1 MHYIWLTELI
11 DWSKILDNFEFLGQS
26 NFPADLKKLNISEL
40 EILATEIREKMIET
54 VSKNGGHLSSN
65 LGVVELSIAM
75 HKVFNSPKDKFVW
88 DVGHQV
94 YAHKLLTG
102 RFNGFST
109 LRTEDG
115 ISGFCAPNESEH
127 DTFYSGHSSTS
138 ISAALG
144 IAEANKRLGK
154 KDYTVAV
161 IGDGALTGGMAYEAL
176 NNAGRSGT
184 RLIVILNDNEMS
196 ISENVGSMARYLA
209 VIRSKPKYNQIK
221 AKTEIALN
229 KIPLIGSKIASCVS
243 KVKSDIKS
251 SMYESTFFE
260 DLGFK
265 YMGPID
271 GHNLE
276 HLCEALDSAKIVNAP
291 VLLHISTVKGKGYN
305 FAEKSPSTYHGI
317 SSFSIETGEPNPSKE
332 NFSSVFGDEL
342 CKLAGENKKVCAI
355 TAAMA
360 LGTGLEEFSQKY
372 NDRFYDVG
380 IAEQHAI
387 TFASGLSKGDMIPVV
402 ALYSTF
408 LQRAYDQL
416 VHDGT
421 LQEQKLIIGVD
432 RAGFVG
438 EDGVT
443 HQGILDVSFLNSI
456 PNITIY
462 SPFTFDGL
470 RKDLRNAVNNAT
482 NLTAIRYPRGAEIEI
497 PMEYEITENDFDYF
511 NNNGS
516 KLIISYG
523 RVTAEVI
530 NAVETLKENDITIDI
545 ISLNK
550 IKPIPQEVVEIS
562 LKYNDI
568 YFYEESVYSGS
579 IGQSFADILFKMK
592 YKGDYEHIAIT
603 DMFVP
608 HASVK
613 RLFEWFKLDR
623 DNIVKKFL
631 EN

>member
-1 MHYIWLTELI
+1 ME
-11 DWSKILDNFEFLGQS
+11 NFKFLGKL
-26 NFPADLKKLNISEL
+26 NLPDDLKKLNMNEL
-40 EILATEIREKMIET
+40 ETLATEIRNKMIET
-54 VSKNGGHLSSN
+54 VSQNGGHLSSN

-75 HKVFNSPKDKFVW
+75 HRMFNSPNDKFVW

-102 RFNGFST
+102 RVNEFGT
-109 LRTEDG
+109 LRTENG
-115 ISGFCAPNESEH
+115 ISGFCAPNESKH

-138 ISAALG
+138 ISSALG
-144 IAEANKRLGK
+144 VAEANKQLGK
-154 KDYTVAV
+154 NDYTVAV

-209 VIRSKPKYNQIK
+209 VVRSKPEYNKLK
-221 AKTEIALN
+221 AKTESTLN
-229 KIPLIGSKIASCVS
+229 KIPLIGHSIAHFVSKI
-243 KVKSDIKS
+243 KSDIKS
-251 SMYESTFFE
+251 TMYESTFFE

-276 HLCEALDSAKIVNAP
+276 HLCEALDSAKLVNAP
-291 VLLHISTVKGKGYN
+291 VLLHISTVKGKGYD

-317 SSFSIETGEPNPSKE
+317 SKFNIETGEPVSSGA

-342 CKLAGENKKVCAI
+342 CALSRENEKVCAI

-360 LGTGLEEFSQKY
+360 LGTGLKDFSEKFT
-372 NDRFYDVG
+372 DRFYDVG
-380 IAEQHAI
+380 IAEEHAV
-387 TFASGLSKGDMIPVV
+387 TFASGLAKGGMIPVV

-421 LQEQKLIIGVD
+421 LQEQKVIIGVD

-443 HQGILDVSFLNSI
+443 HQGLLDVSLVNSV
-456 PNITIY
+456 PGATIY
-462 SPFTFDGL
+462 SPFTFDVL
-470 RKDLRNAVNNAT
+470 RKDLRNAVKDAS
-482 NLTAIRYPRGAEIEI
+482 NLTVIRYPRGGETII
-497 PMEYEITENDFDYF
+497 PSTYNITDNDFDYF
-511 NNNGS
+511 NNNS
-516 KLIISYG
+516 LKLIISYG

-530 NAVETLKENDITIDI
+530 NAIEQLKNKEIYISI
-545 ISLNK
+545 LSLNK
-550 IKPIPQEVVEIS
+550 IKPINNEVYDIA
-562 LKYNDI
+562 LKHNEI
-568 YFYEESVYSGS
+568 YFYEESVRSGS
-579 IGQSFADILFKMK
+579 IGQSFADVLFE
-592 YKGDYEHIAIT
+592 KGYNGKYEHIAV
-603 DMFVP
+603 DDSFVA
-608 HASVK
+608 HATVK
-613 RLFEWFKLDR
+613 SLLKKYKLDT
-623 DNIVKKFL
+623 DDIVEKFS
-631 EN
+631 EK

>member
-1 MHYIWLTELI
+1 ME
-11 DWSKILDNFEFLGQS
+11 NFQFLGKLKL
-26 NFPADLKKLNISEL
+26 PDDLKKLNMNEL
-40 EILATEIREKMIET
+40 ETLATEIRAKMIKT
-54 VSKNGGHLSSN
+54 VSQNGGHLSSN

-75 HKVFNSPKDKFVW
+75 HRMFNSPNDKFVW

-102 RFNGFST
+102 RVNEFDT
-109 LRTEDG
+109 LRTENG
-115 ISGFCAPNESEH
+115 ISGFCAPNESQH

-138 ISAALG
+138 ISSALG

-154 KDYTVAV
+154 SDYTIAV

-209 VIRSKPKYNQIK
+209 VVRSKPEYNKLK
-221 AKTEIALN
+221 AKTESTLN
-229 KIPLIGSKIASCVS
+229 KIPLIGSGIARFVS
-243 KVKSDIKS
+243 KIKSDIKS
-251 SMYESTFFE
+251 TMYESTFFE

-276 HLCEALDSAKIVNAP
+276 HLCEALDSAKLVNAP
-291 VLLHISTVKGKGYN
+291 VLLHISTVKGKGYD

-317 SSFSIETGEPNPSKE
+317 SKFNVETGEPVSSGA

-342 CKLAGENKKVCAI
+342 CALAGENDKVCAI

-360 LGTGLEEFSQKY
+360 LGTGLKDFSEKFA
-372 NDRFYDVG
+372 DRFYDVG
-380 IAEQHAI
+380 IAEEHAV
-387 TFASGLSKGDMIPVV
+387 TFASGLAKGGMIPVV

-421 LQEQKLIIGVD
+421 LQEQKVIIGVD

-443 HQGILDVSFLNSI
+443 HQGLLDVSLINSI
-456 PNITIY
+456 PNATMY
-462 SPFTFDGL
+462 SPFTFEVL
-470 RKDLRNAVNNAT
+470 RKDLKNAVNNAS
-482 NLTAIRYPRGAEIEI
+482 NLTVVRYPRGGEIKI
-497 PMEYEITENDFDYF
+497 PNTYVITDSEFDYF
-511 NNNGS
+511 DNNSS
-516 KLIISYG
+516 KLIVSYG

-530 NAVETLKENDITIDI
+530 NAVEQLKNKGINFSI

-550 IKPIPQEVVEIS
+550 IKPISDEVYDIA
-562 LKYNDI
+562 LKYSEI
-568 YFYEESVYSGS
+568 YFYEESVRSGS
-579 IGQSFADILFKMK
+579 IGQSFADILCERC
-592 YKGDYEHIAIT
+592 YNGRYEHIAVN
-603 DMFVP
+603 DSFVA
-608 HASVK
+608 HATVK
-613 RLFEWFKLDR
+613 SLLKKYKLDTES
-623 DNIVKKFL
+623 IVEKFS
-631 EN
+631 EK

>member
-1 MHYIWLTELI
+1 ME
-11 DWSKILDNFEFLGQS
+11 NFQFLGKI
-26 NFPADLKKLNISEL
+26 NLPDDLKKLNINEL
-40 EILATEIREKMIET
+40 ETLATEIRTKMIET

-75 HKVFNSPKDKFVW
+75 HRMFNSPNDKFVW
-88 DVGHQV
+88 DVGHQI

-102 RFNGFST
+102 RVNEFDT
-109 LRTEDG
+109 LRTENG

-154 KDYTVAV
+154 NDYTIAV

-184 RLIVILNDNEMS
+184 RLIVVLNDNEMS

-209 VIRSKPKYNQIK
+209 VVRSKPEYNKFK
-221 AKTEIALN
+221 AKTESTLN
-229 KIPLIGSKIASCVS
+229 KIPLIGSGIARFVS
-243 KVKSDIKS
+243 KIKSDIKS
-251 SMYESTFFE
+251 TMYESTFFE

-276 HLCEALDSAKIVNAP
+276 HLCEALVSAKLVNAP
-291 VLLHISTVKGKGYN
+291 VLLHISTVKGKGYD

-317 SSFSIETGEPNPSKE
+317 SKFNIETGEPVSSGA

-342 CKLAGENKKVCAI
+342 CALASENDKICAI

-360 LGTGLEEFSQKY
+360 LGTGLKDFSQKFS
-372 NDRFYDVG
+372 DRFYDVG
-380 IAEQHAI
+380 IAEEHAV
-387 TFASGLSKGDMIPVV
+387 TFASGLAKGGMIPVV

-421 LQEQKLIIGVD
+421 LQEQKVIIGID

-443 HQGILDVSFLNSI
+443 HQGLLDVSLVNSV
-456 PNITIY
+456 PNATIY
-462 SPFTFDGL
+462 SPFTFDVL
-470 RKDLRNAVNNAT
+470 RKDLRNAVKDAL
-482 NLTAIRYPRGAEIEI
+482 NLTVIRYPRGGETVI
-497 PMEYEITENDFDYF
+497 PSTYNITDNDFDYF
-511 NNNGS
+511 DNTSS
-516 KLIISYG
+516 KLIITYG

-530 NAVETLKENDITIDI
+530 NAIEQLKNKDIYISI
-545 ISLNK
+545 LSLNK
-550 IKPIPQEVVEIS
+550 IKPINTEVYDIA
-562 LKYNDI
+562 LKHNEI
-568 YFYEESVYSGS
+568 YFYEESVRSGS
-579 IGQSFADILFKMK
+579 IGQSFADSLFE
-592 YKGDYEHIAIT
+592 KGYNGKYEHIAVDDT
-603 DMFVP
+603 FVP
-608 HASVK
+608 HATVK
-613 RLFEWFKLDR
+613 SLLEKYNLDTVS
-623 DNIVKKFL
+623 IVEKFS
-631 EN
+631 EK

>member
-1 MHYIWLTELI
+1 ME
-11 DWSKILDNFEFLGQS
+11 NFEFLGKL
-26 NFPADLKKLNISEL
+26 NLPDDLKKLNINEL
-40 EILATEIREKMIET
+40 ETLATEIRNKMIET

-75 HKVFNSPKDKFVW
+75 HRIFNSPNDKFVW
-88 DVGHQV
+88 DVGHQI

-102 RFNGFST
+102 RVNEFDT
-109 LRTEDG
+109 LRTENG
-115 ISGFCAPNESEH
+115 ISGFCAPNESKH

-138 ISAALG
+138 VSAALG

-184 RLIVILNDNEMS
+184 KLIVILNDNEMS

-209 VIRSKPKYNQIK
+209 VVRSKPEYNKFK
-221 AKTEIALN
+221 AKTESTLN
-229 KIPLIGSKIASCVS
+229 KIPLIGSGIAHFVS
-243 KVKSDIKS
+243 KIKSDIKS
-251 SMYESTFFE
+251 TMYESTFFE

-276 HLCEALDSAKIVNAP
+276 HLCEALDSAKLVNAP
-291 VLLHISTVKGKGYN
+291 VLLHISTVKGKGYD

-317 SSFSIETGEPNPSKE
+317 SKFNIETGEPVSSGT
-332 NFSSVFGDEL
+332 NFSSVFGDEICAL
-342 CKLAGENKKVCAI
+342 ESENDKVCAI

-360 LGTGLEEFSQKY
+360 LGTGLKEFSEKFR
-372 NDRFYDVG
+372 DRFYDVG
-380 IAEQHAI
+380 IAEEHAV
-387 TFASGLSKGDMIPVV
+387 TFASGLAKGGMVPVV

-443 HQGILDVSFLNSI
+443 HQGLLDVSLVNSV
-456 PNITIY
+456 PGATIY
-462 SPFTFDGL
+462 SPFTFEVL
-470 RKDLRNAVNNAT
+470 RRDLRNTVNNAS
-482 NLTAIRYPRGAEIEI
+482 NLTVIRYPRGGETTI
-497 PMEYEITENDFDYF
+497 PSTYNITEKDFDYF
-511 NNNGS
+511 DNNSS

-530 NAVETLKENDITIDI
+530 NAIEQLKNKGMYISI

-550 IKPIPQEVVEIS
+550 IKPIDDKVFYIALNHSE
-562 LKYNDI
+562 I
-568 YFYEESVYSGS
+568 YFYEESVRSGS
-579 IGQSFADILFKMK
+579 IGQSFADGLFDRG
-592 YKGDYEHIAIT
+592 YKGNYEHVAVDDT
-603 DMFVP
+603 FVP
-608 HASVK
+608 HGTVK
-613 RLFEWFKLDR
+613 SLLKKYKLDA
-623 DNIVKKFL
+623 DSIIEKFS
-631 EN
+631 EK

>member
-1 MHYIWLTELI
+1 MFSEL
-11 DWSKILDNFEFLGQS
+11 LGQ
-26 NFPADLKKLNISEL
+26 NDFPAYLKQLNIHEM
-40 EILATEIREKMIET
+40 EKLAAEIRETMIKT

-65 LGVVELSIAM
+65 LGVVELSIAL

-102 RFNGFST
+102 REYEFVNS
-109 LRTEDG
+109 LRTENG

-144 IAEANKRLGK
+144 IAEANKKLGK
-154 KDYTVAV
+154 KDYTVAI

-209 VIRSKPKYNQIK
+209 VMRSKPEYTRFK
-221 AKTEIALN
+221 AKTESVLN
-229 KIPLIGSKIASCVS
+229 KIPFIGSKIAKFVS
-243 KVKSDIKS
+243 KIKYDIKS

-276 HLCEALDSAKIVNAP
+276 YLCEALNSAKLVNAP
-291 VLLHISTVKGKGYN
+291 VLLHINTVKGKGYE

-317 SSFSIETGEPNPSKE
+317 SSFNIETGESNPSSE

-342 CKLAGENKKVCAI
+342 CKLASEDKRVCAI

-360 LGTGLEEFSQKY
+360 LGTGLQDFSVKFK
-372 NDRFYDVG
+372 DRFYDVG

-387 TFASGLSKGDMIPVV
+387 TFASGLSKGGMIPVV

-456 PNITIY
+456 PNMTVY
-462 SPFTFDGL
+462 SPFTFDVL
-470 RKDLRNAVNNAT
+470 RRDLRNAVNSAN
-482 NLTAIRYPRGAEIEI
+482 NVTAIRYPRGGEALI
-497 PMEYEITENDFDYF
+497 PKKYNITDNDYDYF
-511 NNNGS
+511 NNNSS

-530 NAVETLKENDITIDI
+530 NAVEFLKNQSINIDI

-550 IKPIPQEVVEIS
+550 IKPMPIDVINLS
-562 LKYNDI
+562 LNYKDV

-579 IGQSFADILFKMK
+579 IGQSFADSLFEQKFK
-592 YKGDYEHIAIT
+592 GNYKHIAIT

-613 RLFEWFKLDR
+613 YLLEWFKLDKES
-623 DNIVKKFL
+623 IIKKFL

>member
-1 MHYIWLTELI
+1 MFIEL
-11 DWSKILDNFEFLGQS
+11 LGK
-26 NFPADLKKLNISEL
+26 NCFPDYLKKLNISEM
-40 EILATEIREKMIET
+40 EKLAAEIREEMIET

-65 LGVVELSIAM
+65 LGVVELSIAL
-75 HKVFNSPKDKFVW
+75 HKVFDSPKDKIVW
-88 DVGHQV
+88 DVGHQI
-94 YAHKLLTG
+94 YTHKILTG
-102 RFNGFST
+102 RDNEFST
-109 LRTEDG
+109 LRTENG

-154 KDYTVAV
+154 KDYTIAV

-184 RLIVILNDNEMS
+184 RLIIILNDNEMS

-209 VIRSKPKYNQIK
+209 VIRSKPEYNKFK
-221 AKTEIALN
+221 AKTESILHR
-229 KIPLIGSKIASCVS
+229 IPLIGDRISNFVSKI
-243 KVKSDIKS
+243 KTDIKS

-260 DLGFK
+260 DFGFK

-271 GHNLE
+271 GHNIE
-276 HLCEALDSAKIVNAP
+276 YLCEALDSAKLVNAP
-291 VLLHISTVKGKGYN
+291 VLLHINTIKGKGYN
-305 FAEKSPSTYHGI
+305 FAEKSPSTYHGV
-317 SSFSIETGEPNPSKE
+317 SSFNIETGEPVSGKA
-332 NFSSVFGDEL
+332 NFSSEFGDEM
-342 CKLAGENKKVCAI
+342 CRLADENKNVCAI

-360 LGTGLEEFSQKY
+360 LGTGLKEFSEKY
-372 NDRFYDVG
+372 KDRFYDVG

-387 TFASGLSKGDMIPVV
+387 TFASGLSKGGMIPVV

-416 VHDGT
+416 VHDGA
-421 LQEQKLIIGVD
+421 LQEQRLIIGVD

-462 SPFTFDGL
+462 SPFTFNVL
-470 RKDLRNAVNNAT
+470 RCDLRNAVYNAD
-482 NLTAIRYPRGAEIEI
+482 NLTAIRYPRGGETLI
-497 PMEYEITENDFDYF
+497 PTEYAITDNEFDYF
-511 NNNGS
+511 DNNSS
-516 KLIISYG
+516 KIIISYG

-530 NAVETLKENDITIDI
+530 NAVYELKNKGISVDI

-550 IKPIPQEVVEIS
+550 IKPIPQEIFDIAV
-562 LKYNDI
+562 KYEDV

-579 IGQSFADILFKMK
+579 IGQSFADTLFERKFN
-592 YKGDYEHIAIT
+592 GNYEHIAIS

-608 HASVK
+608 HASVNK
-613 RLFEWFKLDR
+613 LLKMFKLDKES
-623 DNIVKKFL
+623 IIKKFS

>member
-1 MHYIWLTELI
+1 M
-11 DWSKILDNFEFLGQS
+11 DNFKFLGKLDL
-26 NFPADLKKLNISEL
+26 PADLKKLNIDEL
-40 EILATEIREKMIET
+40 ETLATEIREKMIKT
-54 VSKNGGHLSSN
+54 VSQNGGHLSSN
-65 LGVVELSIAM
+65 LGVIELSIAM
-75 HKVFNSPKDKFVW
+75 HKIFNSPSDKFIW

-94 YAHKLLTG
+94 YTHKLLTG
-102 RFNGFST
+102 RVNEFDT
-109 LRTEDG
+109 LRTENG

-127 DTFYSGHSSTS
+127 DIFYSGHSSTS

-144 IAEANKRLGK
+144 IAEANKKLGK
-154 KDYTVAV
+154 KDYTIAV

-209 VIRSKPKYNQIK
+209 VVRSKPEYNK
-221 AKTEIALN
+221 LKVKTETTLN
-229 KIPLIGSKIASCVS
+229 KIPLIGSGIANIISKI
-243 KVKSDIKS
+243 KSDIKS

-276 HLCEALDSAKIVNAP
+276 HLCEALDSAKLVNAP
-291 VLLHISTVKGKGYN
+291 VLLHISTVKGKGYD

-317 SSFSIETGEPNPSKE
+317 SKFNIETGEPSISGA
-332 NFSSVFGDEL
+332 NFSSEFGKEL
-342 CKLAGENKKVCAI
+342 CALASNNKKICAI

-360 LGTGLEEFSQKY
+360 LGTGLKEFSEKY

-380 IAEQHAI
+380 IAEEHAI
-387 TFASGLSKGDMIPVV
+387 TFASGLAKGEMIPVV
-402 ALYSTF
+402 AIYSTF

-443 HQGILDVSFLNSI
+443 HQGILDVSLLNSI
-456 PNITIY
+456 PGVTIY
-462 SPFTFDGL
+462 SPFTFEVM

-482 NLTAIRYPRGAEIEI
+482 NLTAIRYPRGNETKISEKYI
-497 PMEYEITENDFDYF
+497 ITDNDFDYF
-511 NNNGS
+511 EFNSS

-523 RVTAEVI
+523 RLTAEVI
-530 NAVETLKENDITIDI
+530 NAIEKLREKNINISL

-550 IKPIPQEVVEIS
+550 IKPINNEVFDIAM
-562 LKYNDI
+562 KYNEV
-568 YFYEESVYSGS
+568 YFYEETVKSGS
-579 IGQSFADILFKMK
+579 IGQSFADKLFEINYNGK
-592 YKGDYEHIAIT
+592 YEHIAI
-603 DMFVP
+603 DDAFVP

-613 RLFEWFKLDR
+613 SLL
-623 DNIVKKFL
+623 KKYSIDTDSIIRKFS
-631 EN
+631 EK

>member
-1 MHYIWLTELI
+1 ME
-11 DWSKILDNFEFLGQS
+11 NFEFLGKLKL
-26 NFPADLKKLNISEL
+26 PDDLKKLNMNEL
-40 EILATEIREKMIET
+40 ETLATEIRAKMIKT
-54 VSKNGGHLSSN
+54 VSQNGGHLSSN

-75 HKVFNSPKDKFVW
+75 HRMFNSPNDKFVW

-102 RFNGFST
+102 RVNEFDT
-109 LRTEDG
+109 LRTENG
-115 ISGFCAPNESEH
+115 ISGFCAPNESQH

-138 ISAALG
+138 ISSALG

-154 KDYTVAV
+154 SDYTIAV

-209 VIRSKPKYNQIK
+209 VVRSKPEYNKLK
-221 AKTEIALN
+221 AKTESTLN
-229 KIPLIGSKIASCVS
+229 KIPLIGSGIARFVS
-243 KVKSDIKS
+243 KIKSDIKS
-251 SMYESTFFE
+251 TMYESTFFE

-276 HLCEALDSAKIVNAP
+276 HLCEALDSAKLVNAP
-291 VLLHISTVKGKGYN
+291 VLLHISTVKGKGYD

-317 SSFSIETGEPNPSKE
+317 SKFNVETGEPVSSGA

-342 CKLAGENKKVCAI
+342 CTLATENNKVCAI

-360 LGTGLEEFSQKY
+360 LGTGLKNFSQKY
-372 NDRFYDVG
+372 SDRFYDVG
-380 IAEQHAI
+380 IAEEHAV
-387 TFASGLSKGDMIPVV
+387 TFASGLAKGGMIPVV

-421 LQEQKLIIGVD
+421 LQEQKVIIGVD

-443 HQGILDVSFLNSI
+443 HQGLLDVSLINSI
-456 PNITIY
+456 PNATMY
-462 SPFTFDGL
+462 SPFTFEVL
-470 RKDLRNAVNNAT
+470 RKDLRNAVNNAS
-482 NLTAIRYPRGAEIEI
+482 NLTVVRYPRGGEISI
-497 PMEYEITENDFDYF
+497 PSTYIITDSDFDYF
-511 NNNGS
+511 DNSSS
-516 KLIISYG
+516 KLIVSYG

-530 NAVETLKENDITIDI
+530 NAVEQLTNKGVIFSI

-550 IKPIPQEVVEIS
+550 IKPISDEVYDIA
-562 LKYNDI
+562 LKYSEI
-568 YFYEESVYSGS
+568 YFYEESVRSGS
-579 IGQSFADILFKMK
+579 IGQSFADILFEKC
-592 YKGDYEHIAIT
+592 YNGRYEHIAVN
-603 DMFVP
+603 DSFVP
-608 HASVK
+608 HATVK
-613 RLFEWFKLDR
+613 SLLKKYKLDTES
-623 DNIVKKFL
+623 IVEKFS
-631 EN
+631 EK

>member
-1 MHYIWLTELI
+1 MIGVNISE
-11 DWSKILDNFEFLGQS
+11 NFEFLGKLKL
-26 NFPADLKKLNISEL
+26 PDDLKKLNMNEL
-40 EILATEIREKMIET
+40 ETLATEIRAKMIKT
-54 VSKNGGHLSSN
+54 VSQNGGHLSSN

-75 HKVFNSPKDKFVW
+75 HRMFNSPNDKFVW

-102 RFNGFST
+102 RVNEFDT
-109 LRTEDG
+109 LRTENG

-138 ISAALG
+138 ISSALG

-154 KDYTVAV
+154 NNYTVAV

-209 VIRSKPKYNQIK
+209 VVRSKPEYNKLK
-221 AKTEIALN
+221 AKTESTLN
-229 KIPLIGSKIASCVS
+229 KIPLIGSGIARFVS
-243 KVKSDIKS
+243 KIKSDIKS
-251 SMYESTFFE
+251 TMYESTFFE

-276 HLCEALDSAKIVNAP
+276 HLCEALDSAKLVNAP
-291 VLLHISTVKGKGYN
+291 VLLHISTVKGKGYD

-317 SSFSIETGEPNPSKE
+317 SKFNVETGEPVSSGA

-342 CKLAGENKKVCAI
+342 CALAGENDKVCAI

-360 LGTGLEEFSQKY
+360 LGTGLKDFSEKFA
-372 NDRFYDVG
+372 DMFYDVG
-380 IAEQHAI
+380 IAEEHAV
-387 TFASGLSKGDMIPVV
+387 TFASGLAKGGMIPVV

-421 LQEQKLIIGVD
+421 LQEQKVIIGVD

-443 HQGILDVSFLNSI
+443 HQGLLDVSLINSI
-456 PNITIY
+456 PNATMY
-462 SPFTFDGL
+462 SPFTFEVL
-470 RKDLRNAVNNAT
+470 RKDLRNAVNNAS
-482 NLTAIRYPRGAEIEI
+482 NLTVVRYPRGGEISI
-497 PMEYEITENDFDYF
+497 PSTYIITNSDFDYF
-511 NNNGS
+511 DNNSS
-516 KLIISYG
+516 KLIVSYG

-530 NAVETLKENDITIDI
+530 NAVEQLKNKGINFSI

-550 IKPIPQEVVEIS
+550 IKPISDEVYDIA
-562 LKYNDI
+562 LKYSEI
-568 YFYEESVYSGS
+568 YFYEESVRSGS
-579 IGQSFADILFKMK
+579 IGQSFADILFEKC
-592 YKGDYEHIAIT
+592 YNGRYEHIAVN
-603 DMFVP
+603 DSFVP
-608 HASVK
+608 HATVK
-613 RLFEWFKLDR
+613 SLLKKYKLDTES
-623 DNIVKKFL
+623 IVEKFS
-631 EN
+631 EK

>member
-1 MHYIWLTELI
+1 ME
-11 DWSKILDNFEFLGQS
+11 NFKFLGKL
-26 NFPADLKKLNISEL
+26 NLPDDLKKLNIDEL
-40 EILATEIREKMIET
+40 ETLATEIRSKMIKT
-54 VSKNGGHLSSN
+54 VSQNGGHLSSN

-75 HKVFNSPKDKFVW
+75 HRMFNSPNDKFVW

-94 YAHKLLTG
+94 YTHKLLTG
-102 RFNGFST
+102 RVNEFDT
-109 LRTEDG
+109 LRTENG

-138 ISAALG
+138 ISSALG

-154 KDYTVAV
+154 NDYTIAV

-209 VIRSKPKYNQIK
+209 VVRSKPEYNKLK
-221 AKTEIALN
+221 AKTESTLN
-229 KIPLIGSKIASCVS
+229 KIPLIGSGIAHFVS
-243 KVKSDIKS
+243 KIKSDIKS
-251 SMYESTFFE
+251 TMYESTFFE

-276 HLCEALDSAKIVNAP
+276 HLCEALDSAKLVNAP
-291 VLLHISTVKGKGYN
+291 VLLHISTTKGKGYD
-305 FAEKSPSTYHGI
+305 FAEKSPSIYHGI
-317 SSFSIETGEPNPSKE
+317 SKFNVETGEPVSGSA
-332 NFSSVFGDEL
+332 NFSSEFGEEL
-342 CKLAGENKKVCAI
+342 CLLAKENDKVCAI

-360 LGTGLEEFSQKY
+360 LGTGLKDFSQKY
-372 NDRFYDVG
+372 SNRFYDVG
-380 IAEQHAI
+380 IAEEHAV
-387 TFASGLSKGDMIPVV
+387 TFASGLAKGGMIPVV

-421 LQEQKLIIGVD
+421 LQQQKVIIGVD

-443 HQGILDVSFLNSI
+443 HQGLLDVSLLNSI
-456 PNITIY
+456 PGVTIY
-462 SPFTFDGL
+462 SPFTFDVM
-470 RKDLRNAVNNAT
+470 RKDLSNAVDDAS
-482 NLTAIRYPRGAEIEI
+482 NLTIIRYPRGGETVI
-497 PMEYEITENDFDYF
+497 PSTYNITNNDFDYF
-511 NNNGS
+511 DNNSS

-530 NAVETLKENDITIDI
+530 NAVEKLKNSGVNISI
-545 ISLNK
+545 IALNK
-550 IKPIPQEVVEIS
+550 IKPINNEVYNLA
-562 LKYNDI
+562 LKYTEI
-568 YFYEESVYSGS
+568 YFYEEAVRSGS
-579 IGQSFADILFKMK
+579 IGQSFADLLFEKG
-592 YKGDYEHIAIT
+592 YKGNFEHIAVDDT
-603 DMFVP
+603 FVP

-613 RLFEWFKLDR
+613 SLLKKYNLDTE
-623 DNIVKKFL
+623 NIIEKFS
-631 EN
+631 EK

>member
-1 MHYIWLTELI
+1 ME
-11 DWSKILDNFEFLGQS
+11 NFEFLGKLKL
-26 NFPADLKKLNISEL
+26 PDDLKKLNMNEL
-40 EILATEIREKMIET
+40 ETLATEIRAKMIKT
-54 VSKNGGHLSSN
+54 VSQNGGHLSSN

-75 HKVFNSPKDKFVW
+75 HRMFNSPNDKFVW

-102 RFNGFST
+102 RVNEFDT
-109 LRTEDG
+109 LRTENG

-138 ISAALG
+138 ISSALG

-154 KDYTVAV
+154 NDYTVAV

-209 VIRSKPKYNQIK
+209 VVRSKPEYNKLK
-221 AKTEIALN
+221 AKTESTLN
-229 KIPLIGSKIASCVS
+229 KIPLIGSGIARFVS
-243 KVKSDIKS
+243 KIKSDIKS
-251 SMYESTFFE
+251 TMYESTFFE

-276 HLCEALDSAKIVNAP
+276 HLCEALDSAKLVNAP
-291 VLLHISTVKGKGYN
+291 VLLHISTVKGKGYD

-317 SSFSIETGEPNPSKE
+317 SKFNVETGEPVSSGA

-342 CKLAGENKKVCAI
+342 CTLATENSKVCAI

-360 LGTGLEEFSQKY
+360 LGTGLKDFSEKFA
-372 NDRFYDVG
+372 DRFYDVG
-380 IAEQHAI
+380 IAEEHAV
-387 TFASGLSKGDMIPVV
+387 TFASGLAKGGMIPVV

-421 LQEQKLIIGVD
+421 LQEQKVIISVD

-443 HQGILDVSFLNSI
+443 HQGLLDVSLINSI
-456 PNITIY
+456 PNATMY
-462 SPFTFDGL
+462 SPFTFEIL
-470 RKDLRNAVNNAT
+470 RKDLRNAVNNAS
-482 NLTAIRYPRGAEIEI
+482 NLTVVRYPRGGEIKI
-497 PMEYEITENDFDYF
+497 PNTYVITDSEFDYF
-511 NNNGS
+511 DNNSS
-516 KLIISYG
+516 KLIVSYG

-530 NAVETLKENDITIDI
+530 NAVEQLKNKGVNISI

-550 IKPIPQEVVEIS
+550 IKPISDEVYDIA
-562 LKYNDI
+562 LKYSEI
-568 YFYEESVYSGS
+568 YFYEESVRSGS
-579 IGQSFADILFKMK
+579 IGQSFADILFEKC
-592 YKGDYEHIAIT
+592 YNGRYEHVAVN
-603 DMFVP
+603 DSFVP
-608 HASVK
+608 HATVK
-613 RLFEWFKLDR
+613 SLLKKYKLDTES
-623 DNIVKKFL
+623 IVEKFS
-631 EN
+631 EK

>member
-1 MHYIWLTELI
+1 ME
-11 DWSKILDNFEFLGQS
+11 NFEFLGKLKL
-26 NFPADLKKLNISEL
+26 PDDLKKLNINEL
-40 EILATEIREKMIET
+40 ETLATEIRTKMIKT
-54 VSKNGGHLSSN
+54 VSQNGGHLSSN

-75 HKVFNSPKDKFVW
+75 HRMFNSPNDKFVW

-102 RFNGFST
+102 RVNEFDT
-109 LRTEDG
+109 LRTENG
-115 ISGFCAPNESEH
+115 ISGFCAPNESQH

-138 ISAALG
+138 ISSALG

-154 KDYTVAV
+154 NDYTVAV

-209 VIRSKPKYNQIK
+209 VVRSKPEYNKLK
-221 AKTEIALN
+221 AKTESTLN
-229 KIPLIGSKIASCVS
+229 KIPLIGSGIARFVS
-243 KVKSDIKS
+243 KIKSDIKS
-251 SMYESTFFE
+251 TMYESTFFE

-276 HLCEALDSAKIVNAP
+276 HLCEALDSAKLVNAP
-291 VLLHISTVKGKGYN
+291 VLLHISTVKGKGYD

-317 SSFSIETGEPNPSKE
+317 SKFNVETGEPVSSGA

-342 CKLAGENKKVCAI
+342 CALAGENDKVCAI

-360 LGTGLEEFSQKY
+360 LGTGLKDFSEKFA
-372 NDRFYDVG
+372 DRFYDVG
-380 IAEQHAI
+380 IAEEHAV
-387 TFASGLSKGDMIPVV
+387 TFASGLAKGGMIPVV

-421 LQEQKLIIGVD
+421 LQEQKVIIGVD

-443 HQGILDVSFLNSI
+443 HQGLLDVSLINSI
-456 PNITIY
+456 PNATMY
-462 SPFTFDGL
+462 SPFTFELL
-470 RKDLRNAVNNAT
+470 RKDLRNAVNNAS
-482 NLTAIRYPRGAEIEI
+482 NLTIIRYPRGGEIKI
-497 PMEYEITENDFDYF
+497 PNTYVITDSEFDYF
-511 NNNGS
+511 DNNSS
-516 KLIISYG
+516 KLIVSYG

-530 NAVETLKENDITIDI
+530 NAVEQLKNKGVNISI

-550 IKPIPQEVVEIS
+550 IKPISDEVYDIA
-562 LKYNDI
+562 LKYSEI
-568 YFYEESVYSGS
+568 YFYEESVRSGS
-579 IGQSFADILFKMK
+579 IGQSFADILFEKC
-592 YKGDYEHIAIT
+592 YNGRYEHIAVN
-603 DMFVP
+603 DSFVP
-608 HASVK
+608 HATVK
-613 RLFEWFKLDR
+613 SLLKKYKLDTES
-623 DNIVKKFL
+623 IVEKFS
-631 EN
+631 EK

>member
-1 MHYIWLTELI
+1 LE
-11 DWSKILDNFEFLGQS
+11 NFEFLGKL
-26 NFPADLKKLNISEL
+26 NLPDDLKKLNMNEL
-40 EILATEIREKMIET
+40 ETLATEIRTKMIKT
-54 VSKNGGHLSSN
+54 VSQNGGHLSSN

-75 HKVFNSPKDKFVW
+75 HRMFNSPNDKFVW

-102 RFNGFST
+102 RVNEFDT
-109 LRTEDG
+109 LRTENG

-138 ISAALG
+138 ISSALG

-154 KDYTVAV
+154 NNYTVAV

-184 RLIVILNDNEMS
+184 RLIVVLNDNEMS

-209 VIRSKPKYNQIK
+209 VVRSKPEYNKLK
-221 AKTEIALN
+221 AKTESTLN
-229 KIPLIGSKIASCVS
+229 KIPLIGSGIARFVS
-243 KVKSDIKS
+243 KIKSDIKS
-251 SMYESTFFE
+251 TMYESTFFE

-276 HLCEALDSAKIVNAP
+276 HLCEALDSAKLVNAP
-291 VLLHISTVKGKGYN
+291 VLLHISTVKGKGYD

-317 SSFSIETGEPNPSKE
+317 SKFNVETGEPVSSGA

-342 CKLAGENKKVCAI
+342 CALAGENDKVCAI

-360 LGTGLEEFSQKY
+360 LGTGLKDFSEKFA
-372 NDRFYDVG
+372 DRFYDVG
-380 IAEQHAI
+380 IAEEHAV
-387 TFASGLSKGDMIPVV
+387 TFASGLAKGGMIPVV

-421 LQEQKLIIGVD
+421 LQEQKVIIGVD

-443 HQGILDVSFLNSI
+443 HQGLLDVSLINSI
-456 PNITIY
+456 PNATMY
-462 SPFTFDGL
+462 SPFTFELL
-470 RKDLRNAVNNAT
+470 RKDLRNAVNNAS
-482 NLTAIRYPRGAEIEI
+482 NLTIIRYPRGGEIKI
-497 PMEYEITENDFDYF
+497 PNTYVITDSEFDYF
-511 NNNGS
+511 DNNSS
-516 KLIISYG
+516 KLIVSYG

-530 NAVETLKENDITIDI
+530 NAVEQLKNKGINFSI

-550 IKPIPQEVVEIS
+550 IKPISDEVYDIA
-562 LKYNDI
+562 LKYSEI
-568 YFYEESVYSGS
+568 YFYEESVRSGS
-579 IGQSFADILFKMK
+579 IGQSFADILCEKC
-592 YKGDYEHIAIT
+592 YNGRYEHIAVN
-603 DMFVP
+603 DSFVA
-608 HASVK
+608 HATVK
-613 RLFEWFKLDR
+613 SLLKKYNLDTESIVEKFSEKL
-623 DNIVKKFL
+623 NG
-631 EN
+631 

>member
-1 MHYIWLTELI
+1 ME
-11 DWSKILDNFEFLGQS
+11 NFKFLGKL
-26 NFPADLKKLNISEL
+26 NLPDDLKKLNMNEL
-40 EILATEIREKMIET
+40 ETLATEIRNKMIET
-54 VSKNGGHLSSN
+54 VSQNGGHLSSN

-75 HKVFNSPKDKFVW
+75 HRMFNSPNDKFVW
-88 DVGHQV
+88 DVGHQI

-102 RFNGFST
+102 RVNEFDT
-109 LRTEDG
+109 LRTENG
-115 ISGFCAPNESEH
+115 ISGFCAPNESKH

-138 ISAALG
+138 ISSALG
-144 IAEANKRLGK
+144 VAEANKQLGK
-154 KDYTVAV
+154 NDYTVAV

-209 VIRSKPKYNQIK
+209 VVRSKPKYNKFK
-221 AKTEIALN
+221 AKTESTLN
-229 KIPLIGSKIASCVS
+229 KIPLIGSGIAHFVS
-243 KVKSDIKS
+243 KIKSDIKS
-251 SMYESTFFE
+251 TMYESTFFE

-276 HLCEALDSAKIVNAP
+276 HLCEALDSAKLVNAP

-317 SSFSIETGEPNPSKE
+317 SRFNVETGEPVSSGA

-342 CKLAGENKKVCAI
+342 CALARENEKVCAI

-360 LGTGLEEFSQKY
+360 LGTGLKDFSEKIT
-372 NDRFYDVG
+372 DRFYDVG
-380 IAEQHAI
+380 IAEEHAV
-387 TFASGLSKGDMIPVV
+387 TFASGLAKGGMIPVV

-421 LQEQKLIIGVD
+421 LQEQKVIIGVD

-443 HQGILDVSFLNSI
+443 HQGLLDVSLVNSV
-456 PNITIY
+456 PGATIY
-462 SPFTFDGL
+462 SPFTFDVL
-470 RKDLRNAVNNAT
+470 RKDLRNAVKDAS
-482 NLTAIRYPRGAEIEI
+482 NLTVIRYPRGGETII
-497 PMEYEITENDFDYF
+497 PSTYNITDNDFDYF
-511 NNNGS
+511 NNYS
-516 KLIISYG
+516 LKLIISYG

-530 NAVETLKENDITIDI
+530 NAVEKLKNSGVNISI

-550 IKPIPQEVVEIS
+550 IKPINNEVYNLA
-562 LKYNDI
+562 LKHTEI
-568 YFYEESVYSGS
+568 YFYEEAVRSGS
-579 IGQSFADILFKMK
+579 IGQSFADMLFDRGYNGK
-592 YKGDYEHIAIT
+592 YEHIAVGDT
-603 DMFVP
+603 FVP

-613 RLFEWFKLDR
+613 ALLNRYKLDTKS
-623 DNIVKKFL
+623 IIEKFS
-631 EN
+631 EK